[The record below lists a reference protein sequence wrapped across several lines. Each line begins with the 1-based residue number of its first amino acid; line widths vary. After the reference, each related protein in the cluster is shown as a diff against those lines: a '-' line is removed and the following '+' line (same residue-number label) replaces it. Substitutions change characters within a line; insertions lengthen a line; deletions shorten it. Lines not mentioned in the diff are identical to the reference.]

1 MAKTRSRAGSAQT
14 ESVSL
19 SEETIVE
26 CALGLAQELGV
37 QGLTV
42 RRIGQELGADPTA
55 FYRYF
60 RDKDEL
66 LLACMDRVTDR
77 AFDRFSQQAEGL
89 RPPQD
94 WRALLRLS
102 AHATWTTAREYPA
115 ITAACFSRVTG
126 RAAERRWVEF
136 FVGTL
141 SKLGLGP
148 EEATLYYRAL
158 VDAILSMSGLRATVE
173 TLPEPEAQKNVSAWS
188 TVYGAVNPDTYP
200 MIFSHAR
207 ELQSVKPEAIFAIVI
222 ESILDRIELVS
233 GFRSD
238 EETSRKG

>member
-26 CALGLAQELGV
+26 CALGLAQDLGV

-77 AFDRFSQQAEGL
+77 AFDRFSQQAAGL
-89 RPPQD
+89 RAPQD

-148 EEATLYYRAL
+148 EDATLYYRVL

-188 TVYGAVNPDTYP
+188 AVYGTVNPETYP
-200 MIFSHAR
+200 MIFSHAK
-207 ELQSVKPEAIFAIVI
+207 ELQFVKPEAIFAIVI
-222 ESILDRIELVS
+222 EAILDKIESMSRAAKRSES
-233 GFRSD
+233 GRS
-238 EETSRKG
+238 E